1 MTRNESQLVVR
12 QSTAVNPHV
21 IPLVAAKLHIQPQQQ
36 RRQRDWAL
44 TEDDLPRSRRRHT
57 TWYASNTPHTTSSCF
72 HLMCLTPAAG
82 PGISGSGSGSVLQFR
97 SHYLSARAVAQ
108 EGRG

>member
-1 MTRNESQLVVR
+1 MVR

-36 RRQRDWAL
+36 SRQRDWAL
-44 TEDDLPRSRRRHT
+44 TEDDLPRSRRGHI
-57 TWYASNTPHTTSSCF
+57 TWYASDTPHTTRSCF
-72 HLMCLTPAAG
+72 RQMCLIRAAG
-82 PGISGSGSGSVLQFR
+82 PGSRVHAQLALQLNC
-97 SHYLSARAVAQ
+97 LSACAVAQ

>member
-21 IPLVAAKLHIQPQQQ
+21 IPLVAAKLDIQPQQQ

-44 TEDDLPRSRRRHT
+44 TEDDLPRSRRRHI
-57 TWYASNTPHTTSSCF
+57 TWCASNSPLTTSGCF
-72 HLMCLTPAAG
+72 HQMGQAPAAG
-82 PGISGSGSGSVLQFR
+82 LGMSVSGSCPHFR
-97 SHYLSARAVAQ
+97 FHYLNACAVAQ
-108 EGRG
+108 EGQG